1 MRNIHLKA
9 ALAAGSAAMLLLSA
23 CGSSDGDND
32 KPGLTAP
39 TGPKLTGDPIVV
51 GTICGCTGP
60 QAASLALVSD
70 AADAWA
76 QSVNNSGGINGH
88 PVKMIVKDS
97 ASDPAKALQAAKE
110 LVEQDKVIAI
120 VGPVDLVEESW
131 AEYVESKG
139 VPVVG
144 GLSVNPPMSTNPDFF
159 ASGAAIPSLQFGLI
173 NEAMKAGKK
182 HAGALYCAEAPV
194 CAQIEGLTTLVASV
208 VGGID
213 LAAAS
218 KIAATSP
225 TFTSQCLS
233 MKDADVDALNIVTN
247 AEVVL
252 RVAQACAKLGYEPQ
266 LISLA
271 NSFSTTWLKDPAMD
285 GTIIVAANA
294 NYLDES
300 NPAVKEFLDAMD
312 TYYPEDRDKA
322 EFGYPVI
329 NAWVGGKLFEAAA
342 EKANLGPDSTPQDV
356 KDGLYALKDET
367 LGGLA
372 PPLNFTEGKPAPPT
386 CYFSSKIDG
395 GKVISEGTEPICLTD
410 EQTTALFKGLAG

>member
-1 MRNIHLKA
+1 MKNIHLKA
-9 ALAAGSAAMLLLSA
+9 ALAAGSAALLLLSA
-23 CGSSDGDND
+23 CGSSDSD

-60 QAASLALVSD
+60 QAASLSLVRD

-97 ASDPAKALQAAKE
+97 ASNPATALQAAKE

-120 VGPVDLVEESW
+120 VGEVDLVDDSW

-144 GLSVNPPMSTNPDFF
+144 GLSVDAAMSTNPDFF
-159 ASGAAIPSLQFGLI
+159 ASGAAIATLQFGMI
-173 NEAMKAGKK
+173 NEAMKAGNK
-182 HAGALYCAEAPV
+182 HAGVLYCAEAPV

-208 VGGID
+208 AGDID
-213 LAAAS
+213 MAAAT

-225 TFTSQCLS
+225 TFTSQCLA
-233 MKDADVDALNIVTN
+233 MKSADVDAVNIVTN

-266 LISLA
+266 LIAQA
-271 NSFSTTWLKDPAMD
+271 NTISTTWLKDPAMD
-285 GTIIVAANA
+285 GTIIVGANA
-294 NYLDES
+294 NYLDDS
-300 NPAVKEFLDAMD
+300 IPAVKEFLDAMD

-322 EFGYPVI
+322 EFGYSLI

-342 EKANLGPDSTPQDV
+342 KAANIGPDSTPEDV
-356 KDGLYALKDET
+356 KKGLYALKDET
-367 LGGLA
+367 LGGLV
-372 PPLNFTEGKPAPPT
+372 PPLNFVKDKPAPPT
-386 CYFSSKIDG
+386 CYFVMKIEDSKF
-395 GKVISEGTEPICLTD
+395 KSVGTDPVCMND
-410 EQTTALFKGLAG
+410 EQTAALFKGLAG

>member
-1 MRNIHLKA
+1 MRNIPLKA
-9 ALAAGSAAMLLLSA
+9 ALAAGSAALLLLSA
-23 CGSSDGDND
+23 CGSSDSDN
-32 KPGLTAP
+32 PGSTAP
-39 TGPKLTGDPIVV
+39 SGPELTGDPIVV

-60 QAASLALVSD
+60 QAASLALVKD

-76 QSVNNSGGINGH
+76 KSVNDSGGINGH

-97 ASDPAKALQAAKE
+97 ASNPATALQAAKE

-159 ASGAAIPSLQFGLI
+159 ASGGAIPSLQFGLV
-173 NEAMKAGKK
+173 NEAMKVGNK
-182 HAGALYCAEAPV
+182 HAGVMYCAEAPV
-194 CAQIEGLTTLVASV
+194 CAQLEGLTTLVASV
-208 VGGID
+208 AGDID

-225 TFTSQCLS
+225 TFTSQCLT

-252 RVAQACAKLGYEPQ
+252 RVAQACAKLGYQPQ

-271 NSFSTTWLKDPAMD
+271 NSFSTTWLKDPATD
-285 GTIIVAANA
+285 GAIIVAANA
-294 NYLDES
+294 NYLDDS

-312 TYYPEDRDKA
+312 TYYPDDRDKA

-329 NAWVGGKLFEAAA
+329 NAWIGGKLFEAAA

-386 CYFSSKIDG
+386 CYFSMKIDD
-395 GKVISEGTEPICLTD
+395 GKLTSLGTEPVCLTE
-410 EQTTALFKGLAG
+410 EQTTALFTGLAG